1 MRVLIADDSALTREA
16 LSRLIQRVPDF
27 QLVGE
32 AADGDEA
39 IRAVRRLRPDLVLM
53 DIAMP
58 RCDGLLATRVIKREF
73 PEVRVVVLTVLDRP
87 EEFWEAIRSGAQ
99 GYLVKHLDQERLV
112 DALNHFA
119 RDDRPLTP
127 ELARGLLQALDGGS
141 AGAPTEAAPAVPRRP
156 AEAATPAPRRA
167 PEATEARPPAG
178 GLLDLLTDRERD
190 VALLVAEGCTD
201 REIAQRL
208 LISEH
213 TVKNHVKKCLAK
225 TRCRNRTQLAK
236 LVAEAG
242 AAGALTRLPAT
253 RSESPATRSEG

>member
-16 LSRLIQRVPDF
+16 LARLIERVPDF

-39 IRAVRRLRPDLVLM
+39 IRAVRSLRPDLVLM
-53 DIAMP
+53 DLAMP

-73 PEVRVVVLTVLDRP
+73 PEVRVVILTVLDQP

-112 DALNHFA
+112 EALDHFA

-127 ELARGLLQALDGGS
+127 ELARGLLQALDGRSTGI
-141 AGAPTEAAPAVPRRP
+141 P
-156 AEAATPAPRRA
+156 AERIHGESAS
-167 PEATEARPPAG
+167 G
-178 GLLDLLTDRERD
+178 GLLAVLTDRELD

-201 REIAQRL
+201 REIAERL

-236 LVAEAG
+236 LVTEAA
-242 AAGALTRLPAT
+242 AAGVLTGMPAT
-253 RSESPATRSEG
+253 GSEG